1 MKTKQYL
8 LAVTLF
14 ALPIAASA
22 ADLPVKARPFV
33 PVPVSD
39 WSGVYVG
46 GEAGYGW
53 GKQTSDAI
61 DPGLCFEFETDPLH
75 CRTFGSGFPVVFPDV
90 SINSIKQKGW
100 LAGAFFG
107 AQKQWGS
114 WVLGIEAN
122 VDGANI
128 KGSAFTSVTNVFDVP
143 FGSGV
148 FITNHTLAATST
160 VDMLG
165 SVRGKVGFVPAPAW
179 MLYGTG
185 GLAFAHVKNS
195 AIDVSSFIGPT
206 EGIGAGIFGGGSV
219 SGATSLFG
227 WVAGAGVDYK
237 IMQDAGSSWVFG
249 VEYLHYQFD
258 SNTFTLNDGFGLTT
272 SFNGKQSVDT
282 VVGRISY
289 LFAIH

>member
-1 MKTKQYL
+1 MKSKFL
-8 LAVTLF
+8 LAVALC

-22 ADLPVKARPFV
+22 ADLPLKARPFV

-61 DPGLCFEFETDPLH
+61 DPGHCWEFEDGR
-75 CRTFGSGFPVVFPDV
+75 CRTFGGENNGVYYPDAA
-90 SINSIKQKGW
+90 INSITQKGW

-122 VDGANI
+122 VDAANI
-128 KGSAFTSVTNVFDVP
+128 KGSASTSVTNTYLVP
-143 FGSGV
+143 FDSGL
-148 FITNHTLAATST
+148 FTLNHTLSGTST

-185 GLAFAHVKNS
+185 GLAFARVKNS
-195 AIDVSSFIGPT
+195 GTDSFSYLAPW
-206 EGIGAGIFGGGSV
+206 GGSNTFGPFSA

-237 IMQDAGSSWVFG
+237 VMQDAGSSWVFG

-258 SNTFTLNDGFGLTT
+258 SNTFTLNDGFGNTR
-272 SFNGKQSVDT
+272 SFNGKESVDT

>member
-1 MKTKQYL
+1 MKSKLL
-8 LAVTLF
+8 LAVALF
-14 ALPIAASA
+14 ALPMAASA
-22 ADLPVKARPFV
+22 ADLPVKAP
-33 PVPVSD
+33 PIAPMPVSD
-39 WSGVYVG
+39 WSGIYVG

-53 GKQTSDAI
+53 GKQTTDYT
-61 DPGLCFEFETDPLH
+61 DPGFCFEFERDGD
-75 CRTFGSGFPVVFPDV
+75 CRTFGSGDPVFFPDA
-90 SINSIKQKGW
+90 SIDSIKQKGW

-107 AQKQWGS
+107 AQKQMGS

-122 VDGANI
+122 MDAADI
-128 KGSAFTSVTNVFDVP
+128 KGSALTSATNTYLVP
-143 FGSGV
+143 FDSGV
-148 FITNHTLAATST
+148 FLLNHTLAATST

-195 AIDVSSFIGPT
+195 ATDTFSFLAPW
-206 EGIGAGIFGGGSV
+206 GGTGTSGGTV

-237 IMQDAGSSWVFG
+237 VMQNANSSWVFG
-249 VEYLHYQFD
+249 VEYLHYQFN
-258 SNTFTLNDGFGLTT
+258 SNTFTLSDNGFNTVT
-272 SFNGKQSVDT
+272 FNGKQSVDT
-282 VVGRISY
+282 VMGRISY

>member
-8 LAVTLF
+8 LAVTLC

-53 GKQTSDAI
+53 GKQTTNYT
-61 DPGLCFEFETDPLH
+61 DPGFCFEFEEGGD
-75 CRTFGSGFPVVFPDV
+75 CRTFGSLSGDPVYFPDA
-90 SINSIKQKGW
+90 SIDSIKQKGW

-122 VDGANI
+122 MDAANI
-128 KGSAFTSVTNVFDVP
+128 NGSASTSVTNTYLVDYD
-143 FGSGV
+143 SG
-148 FITNHTLAATST
+148 FFTTNHTLAGTST

-195 AIDVSSFIGPT
+195 ATDSFSYLTPW
-206 EGIGAGIFGGGSV
+206 GASGTTGGSV

-227 WVAGAGVDYK
+227 WVAGVGVDYK
-237 IMQDAGSSWVFG
+237 VMQDAGSSWVFG

-258 SNTFTLNDGFGLTT
+258 SNTFTLNDGFGFTT

>member
-1 MKTKQYL
+1 MKSKLL
-8 LAVTLF
+8 LAVTLCAF
-14 ALPIAASA
+14 PIAASA
-22 ADLPVKARPFV
+22 ADLPVKAPPIV

-53 GKQTSDAI
+53 GRQTTGI
-61 DPGLCFEFETDPLH
+61 FDPGDCFDIRRGE
-75 CRTFGSGFPVVFPDV
+75 CRTFGSDSDGVFFPDASV
-90 SINSIKQKGW
+90 DRVKQKGW

-107 AQKQWGS
+107 VQKQMGS
-114 WVLGIEAN
+114 WVFGIEAN
-122 VDGANI
+122 ADAANI
-128 KGSAFTSVTNVFDVP
+128 KGSASDSETNIYDVP
-143 FGSGV
+143 FGNGEFILNHSLGV
-148 FITNHTLAATST
+148 TSN

-185 GLAFAHVKNS
+185 GLAFAHVKNTVT
-195 AIDVSSFIGPT
+195 DSFSFLAPWG
-206 EGIGAGIFGGGSV
+206 GVGATSGSL

-227 WVAGAGVDYK
+227 WAAGAGADYK
-237 IMQDAGSSWVFG
+237 FGSNWIFG
-249 VEYLHYQFD
+249 VEYLHYQFN
-258 SNTFTLNDGFGLTT
+258 SNTFTLNDGLGNTA

-289 LFAIH
+289 LLPIH